1 MPTAG
6 RLSAVTPDKYSEY
19 DKQMIVMVLQ
29 RQRKI
34 NLRLNVKL

>member
-1 MPTAG
+1 MPTAD

-19 DKQMIVMVLQ
+19 DKQMILMVLQ
-29 RQRKI
+29 RQHKI